1 MNREKTLKLVEAAIL
16 YSQGLGITLVM
27 DWLAMECT
35 DYEWKTVLQAM
46 DRVDEVEVDH
56 GIGTIYQT
64 ENVLARREKRPS
76 RYPSTVLL
84 FGTNQEEMKRNAQVY
99 IDELANEFRQKG
111 IKFADGEK

>member
-16 YSQGLGITLVM
+16 YSQGLENTPVM
-27 DWLAMECT
+27 DWLTMECT

-64 ENVLARREKRPS
+64 EEVLARREKRPT
-76 RYPSTVLL
+76 RYPSTILL
-84 FGTNQEEMKRNAQVY
+84 FGTNQEEMKSNAQAY
-99 IDELANEFRQKG
+99 IEKLANEFRQKG
-111 IKFADGEK
+111 IKFREAQ